1 MVFFVHQKINLT
13 IIINNLQT
21 KKYSTMPSIF
31 SGLPNDLIIEIVQ
44 IDNYRK
50 KYDRVVEQIN
60 IVTTYDN
67 RCATIREN
75 MDDADDDDPESMS
88 VSEIWGWDE
97 NQVKN
102 DLSWLNELWKIIQ
115 RLRNEVIV
123 EELDKLQKANGWDW
137 RKRLSVYKQTYANLG
152 WERPEVELLK

>member
-1 MVFFVHQKINLT
+1 MT
-13 IIINNLQT
+13 
-21 KKYSTMPSIF
+21 SIF
-31 SGLPNDLIIEIVQ
+31 SGLPNNLIIDIIR

-50 KYDRVVEQIN
+50 KYDKVVEQIN
-60 IVTTYDN
+60 IVTTYEKF
-67 RCATIREN
+67 CPSIREMMN
-75 MDDADDDDPESMS
+75 GVDDADPLWDTMS
-88 VSEIWGWDE
+88 VSRIWGWDDMR
-97 NQVKN
+97 VMN

-137 RKRLSVYKQTYANLG
+137 RKRLSVYKQTCANLG